1 MFNEFKNMS
10 IKGEWVVIVEPKQT
24 FGFNLDLDDIISLD
38 IAPKIKAK
46 LIAKMTGQSIKE
58 VYQQFLDRI
67 PE

>member
-1 MFNEFKNMS
+1 MN
-10 IKGEWVVIVEPKQT
+10 IRGEWVVIVEPKET
-24 FGFNLDLDDIISLD
+24 VGFNLDLDDILPLD

-58 VYQQFLDRI
+58 VYQQILDRI

>member
-1 MFNEFKNMS
+1 MN
-10 IKGEWVVIVEPKQT
+10 IRGEWVVIVEPKET
-24 FGFNLDLDDIISLD
+24 VGFNLDVEDITSLD

>member
-1 MFNEFKNMS
+1 MFL
-10 IKGEWVVIVEPKQT
+10 IEPKET
-24 FGFNLDLDDIISLD
+24 IGFNLDLDDILSLD

>member
-1 MFNEFKNMS
+1 MCIRDS
-10 IKGEWVVIVEPKQT
+10 IRGEWVVIVEPKET
-24 FGFNLDLDDIISLD
+24 VGFNLELDDILSLD

-58 VYQQFLDRI
+58 VYQQILDRI